1 LSATVSGQDDIKG
14 FATLII
20 ALPPVKQAEVPLF
33 SQVYYTADY
42 VVNTQG
48 ELDTVT
54 ISNGPIATEP
64 TDEVTVALVDSEY
77 LQRKHQTHKYATDIS
92 NISNKQCKNI
102 NTQC

>member
-1 LSATVSGQDDIKG
+1 LSATVTGQDDIQG

-42 VVNTQG
+42 AVNTQG

-64 TDEVTVALVDSEY
+64 TDALVALVDSEY
-77 LQRKHQTHKYATDIS
+77 LQHKHQTHKYATDIITTS
-92 NISNKQCKNI
+92 QI
-102 NTQC
+102 NNARI